1 MRFQKNLKKKKSV
14 HKSNTKRKK
23 ERKKERNGGYVGAT
37 VQVIPHIKNRVY
49 RHLIFAKNPCSVL
62 FHGNH
67 ASCMCTLLLSNGVA
81 ESDFAVGTVFSGITN
96 DVSFMGTLDVSNA
109 VRFVDTLTVT
119 NDVSF
124 MGTLDVSNA
133 VRFVDTLTVTNDVSF
148 MRISESL
155 WSAEYHL
162 GRHNSVWF

>member
-1 MRFQKNLKKKKSV
+1 
-14 HKSNTKRKK
+14 
-23 ERKKERNGGYVGAT
+23 
-37 VQVIPHIKNRVY
+37 
-49 RHLIFAKNPCSVL
+49 
-62 FHGNH
+62 
-67 ASCMCTLLLSNGVA
+67 MCTLLLSNGVA

-124 MGTLDVSNA
+124 M
-133 VRFVDTLTVTNDVSF
+133 
-148 MRISESL
+148 RISESL